1 LAIDGSIAGQINYY
15 HDVAGTAVGSPA
27 GDNTGDLNFG
37 SSFKVPRISKD
48 ANGHIVSLS
57 DVSLTLPNVDS

>member
-1 LAIDGSIAGQINYY
+1 LAIDGTTAGQINYY
-15 HDVAGTAVGSPA
+15 HTGAGAVTGSA
-27 GDNTGDLNFG
+27 GANTGDLNFG
-37 SSFKVPRISKD
+37 SSFKVPSISKD